1 MTLDS
6 EMAATHLSGYLLQV
20 IPVLFLVSAVLPGQ
34 TVMQSAGGGARLFG
48 TDIAVLEAR
57 VPRTDLPCKVTP
69 SKPVLGFDLR
79 FHGGYEVAVPMRE
92 LAGSDDLLTIV
103 FRVAE
108 AGGEPVYFS
117 QRIRVPSID
126 DQAKGDAFMQGTF
139 DLGEGTYQVDWLMR
153 NRSELVCSFY
163 WESEAVLPSRDKDL
177 KMAIASGAIEATE
190 PEPFR
195 EESPIDR
202 EERHPLNVK
211 VLVNFAPQNER
222 ASTLQPIDTGAL
234 ISILRRIAREPRI
247 GRFSVVAF
255 NIQEQRI
262 FYRQDTGDQIDFPSL
277 GDALGS
283 IRLGTVDL
291 KRLGRKHSDTE
302 FLEDLIVR
310 EMASDGR
317 PDALIFAG
325 PKVMLAQQVSQEALK
340 EIGRVEYP
348 IFYMNYNFNPQTN
361 PWRDA
366 IGNAVRFFKGQEYT
380 ISRPRDLWFA
390 WSEIMGHIV
399 ELKTEKGTGVA
410 SSQ

>member
-1 MTLDS
+1 
-6 EMAATHLSGYLLQV
+6 MAAINLSGYLVCLV
-20 IPVLFLVSAVLPGQ
+20 PVLFFVEAAQAQ
-34 TVMQSAGGGARLFG
+34 TVMQSAGGGARLFS
-48 TDIAVLEAR
+48 TDIAVLEAGD
-57 VPRTDLPCKVTP
+57 PRTDLPCKVTP

-79 FHGGYEVAVPMRE
+79 FHAGYEVSVPLRE
-92 LAGSDDLLTIV
+92 LAGSEDLLTIV
-103 FRVAE
+103 FRVSP
-108 AGGEPVYFS
+108 AGGGDPVHFS
-117 QRIRVPSID
+117 QRIRVPAIEDGS
-126 DQAKGDAFMQGTF
+126 KGEAFLQGTF
-139 DLGEGTYQVDWLMR
+139 DLGEGTYDVAWLMR
-153 NRSELVCSFY
+153 NRSERVCSFY
-163 WESEAVLPSRDKDL
+163 WQSEASLPSKDKDL
-177 KMAIASGAIEATE
+177 KMAIAAGMVEGTE

-195 EESPIDR
+195 EEPPIER
-202 EERHPLNVK
+202 EERDPLNVK

-222 ASTLQPIDTGAL
+222 ASSLQPIDTGAL

-262 FYRQDTGDQIDFPSL
+262 LYRQDTGDQIDFPSL
-277 GDALGS
+277 GDALDS

-291 KRLGRKHSDTE
+291 QRLGRKNSDTE
-302 FLEDLIVR
+302 FLQELIVR

-340 EIGRVEYP
+340 EIGKVEYP

-390 WSEIMGHIV
+390 WSEIVGHIV
-399 ELKTEKGTGVA
+399 ELKLEKGTGVA